1 MGEMPKKSI
10 LGSEFRLTRAAER
23 YILGIIEDIEA
34 QPDMAGCFPLITWS
48 GGGAPDEE
56 YIPGPS
62 IAVDGRHKFL
72 DTSPGFY
79 EVGEHKIPI
88 ALDKRRTQECRDK
101 VLDYRCK
108 QLVLVYLDEAL

>member
-1 MGEMPKKSI
+1 MLS
-10 LGSEFRLTRAAER
+10 
-23 YILGIIEDIEA
+23 
-34 QPDMAGCFPLITWS
+34 WS

-56 YIPGPS
+56 FIPGPS
-62 IAVDGRHKFL
+62 IAVDGRREFV
-72 DTSPGFY
+72 DASPGFY